1 VQKSSNINE
10 LRHLLENNKKKL
22 AKKLG
27 FAIIAVTWLF
37 LMPVEA
43 YMIKIESGAKSSESP
58 VVAGQNVALFNVKF
72 FRNKQLHCANI
83 ESSAKQVS
91 QC

>member
-1 VQKSSNINE
+1 
-10 LRHLLENNKKKL
+10 LLENNKKKL

-58 VVAGQNVALFNVKF
+58 VVAGRNGVLFNIKLF
-72 FRNKQLHCANI
+72 CIFCNKWLHCANI
-83 ESSAKQVS
+83 ESNAEWV
-91 QC
+91 